1 MCKKSHD
8 QNPDWPIFLSEEGS
22 DIMFDLMNEKE
33 KRDQD
38 NFGIYIYN
46 DWSGWG
52 TAEVMVNAVG
62 DTSSKHYR
70 KRC

>member
-1 MCKKSHD
+1 
-8 QNPDWPIFLSEEGS
+8 
-22 DIMFDLMNEKE
+22 MFDLMNENE

-62 DTSSKHYR
+62 DASSQYYR
-70 KRC
+70 KRF